1 MELHCP
7 KMNDEAPDHD
17 SLDALLEGWREPMIR
32 EDFSQSVIKAA
43 DIVPVVAEVYEDSS
57 EPNIGVGF
65 FGNPLQQGL
74 AAAACLALLLT
85 AILSTLRT
93 AVSDPNDLVEQ
104 ALDSDDAVTE
114 LNRLIYWEELA
125 NADSLEA
132 MDNAD
137 MAMLLFATG
146 G

>member
-1 MELHCP
+1 
-7 KMNDEAPDHD
+7 MNDEAPDRD
-17 SLDALLEGWREPMIR
+17 SLDALLEGWREPMVR
-32 EDFSQSVIKAA
+32 EDFSQSVIRAA
-43 DIVPVVAEVYEDSS
+43 HIPLVAEINEDSS
-57 EPNIGVGF
+57 EPNIVVGF
-65 FGNPLQQGL
+65 FGSPLQQGL
-74 AAAACLALLLT
+74 AAAACLVLLLT

>member
-1 MELHCP
+1 MFRTM
-7 KMNDEAPDHD
+7 MNDTHDND
-17 SLDALLEGWREPMIR
+17 SLDVLLDGWREPMIR
-32 EDFSQSVIKAA
+32 EDFTSLVTLAVQEAPKLVEKDEKVSK
-43 DIVPVVAEVYEDSS
+43 VVL
-57 EPNIGVGF
+57 GF
-65 FGNPLQQGL
+65 FSDPIQQGL

-85 AILSTLRT
+85 AISSTLRT
-93 AVSDPNDLVEQ
+93 DVSAPSDLVEQ
-104 ALDSDDAVTE
+104 GLDSDDAVTE